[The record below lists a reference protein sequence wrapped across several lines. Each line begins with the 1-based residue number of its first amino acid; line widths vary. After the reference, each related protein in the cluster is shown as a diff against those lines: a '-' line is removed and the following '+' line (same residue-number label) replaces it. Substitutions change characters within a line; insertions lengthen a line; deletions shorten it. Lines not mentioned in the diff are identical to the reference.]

1 MYILGINDGHNSG
14 ASIFLNG
21 KLICAISEERLS
33 RKKNEY
39 GFPRKSIDYCISSAN
54 IKKKSDR
61 LCSSS
66 NIKFTS

>member
-33 RKKNEY
+33 RIKNEY
-39 GFPRKSIDYCISSAN
+39 GFPKNQLIIV
-54 IKKKSDR
+54 
-61 LCSSS
+61 
-66 NIKFTS
+66 

>member
-39 GFPRKSIDYCISSAN
+39 GFPKKSIDYCL
-54 IKKKSDR
+54 K
-61 LCSSS
+61 
-66 NIKFTS
+66 

>member
-33 RKKNEY
+33 RKKMSTVSQKIN
-39 GFPRKSIDYCISSAN
+39 
-54 IKKKSDR
+54 
-61 LCSSS
+61 
-66 NIKFTS
+66 